1 CAVLVKSSLRDSR
14 ILAHRVVPIEAEP
27 PEGGGLAAALDTVRA
42 ELIGADTDCAV
53 CVPASLFSCRNLQVP
68 FANIQKIR
76 MILPLELES
85 HLPQAAAERLID
97 FTVVDSRS
105 GDEPQT
111 EVMAAAVERER
122 LAPILEAL
130 AHTGIDPERIT
141 LSGLPVAVSIG
152 RHQGPEEI
160 CLCADIGE
168 GFGSI
173 TVLTADRIRLVRCV
187 ALPADPAARERAV
200 AIHVRTI
207 LGALQETSDRPEALP
222 RLFLTGDGTA
232 GIERERLARSLPV
245 ELQSADLRPML
256 NLAPTEGEETEWD
269 PMQMNGALALAMG
282 EIEGLESLN
291 FHRSGFPGRK
301 LIARYRES
309 LVRTGLL
316 AAAVLVLMLAAV
328 LTQAFVLKRQAAGLD
343 ARIAA
348 VFTSTF
354 PEVKSIVDPYRQ
366 MQAHL
371 QELRKSTA
379 AGSDGGAA
387 FHSIEASGDGRLV
400 QRKPSGSVPPG
411 WEALESDAFSELK
424 ARLQADGGQGRARH
438 PAGRLD
444 RGDARA
450 HHLAAEPDPAA
461 ASVGRPH
468 RRLRRR
474 ARLRR
479 RQPRCRTVAGRGR
492 RGVRR
497 IRARGA
503 GRSRRGRPG
512 AAPQPRRGARP

>member
-1 CAVLVKSSLRDSR
+1 MDLPHPRLAGELTMSRKVLGLDIRTHRVCAVLVKSSLRDSR

-387 FHSIEASGDGRLV
+387 FHSIEVLQNISNAIPDAIAVVFDRMVVGPETVLISGTTGGFNTVDEIKGHLER
-400 QRKPSGSVPPG
+400 VPG
-411 WEALESDAFSELK
+411 FKKVTISSANTDRTGKEVNFQLK
-424 ARLQADGGQGRARH
+424 VDL
-438 PAGRLD
+438 
-444 RGDARA
+444 
-450 HHLAAEPDPAA
+450 
-461 ASVGRPH
+461 
-468 RRLRRR
+468 
-474 ARLRR
+474 
-479 RQPRCRTVAGRGR
+479 
-492 RGVRR
+492 
-497 IRARGA
+497 
-503 GRSRRGRPG
+503 
-512 AAPQPRRGARP
+512 